1 MMNKLYNNWLK
12 IEDKTII
19 EKLSLMKD
27 DEINKKLQELKAK
40 KGK

>member
-1 MMNKLYNNWLK
+1 MENEEKQKQRL
-12 IEDKTII
+12 DK
-19 EKLSLMKD
+19 KMKD